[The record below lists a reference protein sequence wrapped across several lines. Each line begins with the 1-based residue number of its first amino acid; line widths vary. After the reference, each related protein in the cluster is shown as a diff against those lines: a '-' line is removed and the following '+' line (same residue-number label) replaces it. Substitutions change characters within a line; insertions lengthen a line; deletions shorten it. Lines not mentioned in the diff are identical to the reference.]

1 MNDCCG
7 DKKLNVQHEAQ
18 RRTLIIVLVLNAIMF
33 FVVFY
38 AGWYSKSSALLSESL
53 DYLGDSLTYVLS
65 FIVVNMGLKIKSR
78 VAMFKGL
85 LILSAGLLVA
95 WQLIEKLL
103 NPTVPLF
110 EVMGTFS
117 ILGLLVNGLCLY
129 LLTKHKEED
138 INMSS
143 VWECSRNDI
152 AAGIAVF
159 AAAFGVWLTNSM
171 WPDVV
176 VAFGLMILFFKSAFG
191 VLLRSFKEYKAHTS
205 DCC

>member
-1 MNDCCG
+1 MSDCCG
-7 DKKLNVQHEAQ
+7 EKNLNVQHESQ
-18 RRTLIIVLVLNAIMF
+18 RRTLKIVLTLNAVMF

-38 AGWYSKSSALLSESL
+38 AGWYATSSALLSESL

-65 FIVVNMGLKIKSR
+65 FIVVNMGLKMKAR
-78 VAMFKGL
+78 VAIFKGL
-85 LILSAGLLVA
+85 LILSAGIIVA
-95 WQLIEKLL
+95 WQIIEKLL
-103 NPTVPLF
+103 NPSVPLF
-110 EVMGTFS
+110 EVMGAFS
-117 ILGLLVNGLCLY
+117 LLGLLVNGLCLY

-159 AAAFGVWLTNSM
+159 VSAFGVWATNSM
-171 WPDVV
+171 WPDLV
-176 VAFGLMILFFKSAFG
+176 VAFALMILFFRSAIG
-191 VLLRSFKEYKAHTS
+191 VLHRSYKEYINHTP